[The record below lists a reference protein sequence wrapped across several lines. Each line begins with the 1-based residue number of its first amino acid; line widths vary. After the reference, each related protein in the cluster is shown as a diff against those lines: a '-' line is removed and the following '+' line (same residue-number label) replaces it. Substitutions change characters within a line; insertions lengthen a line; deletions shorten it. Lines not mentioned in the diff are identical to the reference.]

1 MSDAQRNI
9 SAVVSL
15 QHVVANFL
23 NERNEY
29 SQENY
34 KRYLQM
40 AVFGFSNLNMSSLRS
55 YDVVY
60 LTPDNKGQCR
70 LPDDFVDYTKVGCNL
85 NGKLY
90 ILSMNNEIV
99 INRET
104 ENGDIVNESYNV
116 PDISFDSLIA
126 FIPHTYNNVYVD
138 NLYGSSYNSGY
149 SSVVPMF
156 NIDYTNKVIQL
167 SSSIPTTKLI
177 VEYVSTGVSLN
188 GNTYIPRYAENAMIE
203 YLHWRS
209 RKNDSKY
216 SRGEV
221 IDAKMDYI
229 EAVNMLETF
238 ESLCTYQEVMDVFYQ
253 TSKQTIKR

>member
-104 ENGDIVNESYNV
+104 ENGACIVTGKQH
-116 PDISFDSLIA
+116 
-126 FIPHTYNNVYVD
+126 HTKIGRAHV
-138 NLYGSSYNSGY
+138 
-149 SSVVPMF
+149 
-156 NIDYTNKVIQL
+156 
-167 SSSIPTTKLI
+167 
-177 VEYVSTGVSLN
+177 
-188 GNTYIPRYAENAMIE
+188 
-203 YLHWRS
+203 
-209 RKNDSKY
+209 
-216 SRGEV
+216 
-221 IDAKMDYI
+221 
-229 EAVNMLETF
+229 
-238 ESLCTYQEVMDVFYQ
+238 
-253 TSKQTIKR
+253 